1 MHVVYNAVSI
11 QTGCRIDST
20 VASKTR
26 VSPRCVGATT
36 AAVREHQCSNV
47 FVGVTCV
54 HSNTTTVHPRDDWSC
69 TKACTAI
76 ETLLDT
82 DTGASPFHDGW
93 VGNTPTSR
101 VRLAREVLRNRS
113 RRHSSQA
120 KMCARQTRAHHS
132 VYSVRIMILLYFHSL
147 THVITHSL
155 SRIE

>member
-1 MHVVYNAVSI
+1 MTRDFKIQHRCTTAAVMHVVYNAVSI

-76 ETLLDT
+76 KSLHDADT
-82 DTGASPFHDGW
+82 VASHDGW

-101 VRLAREVLRNRS
+101 LHLAREVLRNRS
-113 RRHSSQA
+113 RRHSSPGGD
-120 KMCARQTRAHHS
+120 
-132 VYSVRIMILLYFHSL
+132 VR
-147 THVITHSL
+147 TPN
-155 SRIE
+155 SRSPRCI